1 LAEPLSERELEVLRL
16 LNSHLTVPEIAREMM
31 IAPSTLRT
39 LICSIFLKLDVH
51 GRLEA
56 LQKGRDLGL

>member
-1 LAEPLSERELEVLRL
+1 VLKL
-16 LNSHLTVPEIAREMM
+16 LNSHLSVPEIASEML

-39 LICSIFLKLDVH
+39 HIRKIFLKLDVH

-56 LQKGRDLGL
+56 LQKAQQLSLL